1 MPRDER
7 HKATP
12 LGFVQRHSLSIVL
25 VVILIAQS
33 VVFWYLGKRM
43 FVAEET
49 AHGVENPQAADFRVW
64 YWGQMTVSIL
74 ADTYGA
80 ILLVVLTKR
89 LREVGSSEDKGS

>member
-1 MPRDER
+1 MPRNER

-25 VVILIAQS
+25 IVILVLQS
-33 VVFWYLGKRM
+33 IGFWYLGKM
-43 FVAEET
+43 IFVSEER
-49 AHGVENPQAADFRVW
+49 AHGVKNPKEADFRVW
-64 YWGQMTVSIL
+64 YWGEMTVSIL

-89 LREVGSSEDKGS
+89 LREIGSSEDKGD